1 LPHTPSDQSTANRL
15 LHAVK
20 SFVVHPLGH
29 FVLFIFFLYQ
39 VKEFY
44 PFTHIPMYSDP
55 ESSAPYLYLADGD
68 GKALG
73 VKSHGGIT
81 NPKMRKM
88 YRARLDRY
96 CRDNNLDK
104 SHPPQAA
111 IDTIAT
117 EVIEFLRE
125 HAEERR
131 NPLPE
136 TVRLMHVVIEPAPAP
151 DGFKETTT
159 QLFEHSVAQ

>member
-1 LPHTPSDQSTANRL
+1 ML
-15 LHAVK
+15 K

-29 FVLFIFFLYQ
+29 FALFIFFLYQ

-55 ESSAPYLYLADGD
+55 ESSAPYYYLADGD

-88 YRARLDRY
+88 YRSRLDHY
-96 CRDNNLDK
+96 CRDNDLDR
-104 SHPPQAA
+104 SHPPQEAVDVIAA
-111 IDTIAT
+111 
-117 EVIEFLRE
+117 EVIEFLR
-125 HAEERR
+125 
-131 NPLPE
+131 
-136 TVRLMHVVIEPAPAP
+136 T
-151 DGFKETTT
+151 
-159 QLFEHSVAQ
+159 HSVEIGVRKGSGRNSCIAQC